1 MTEQMYRVLKI
12 IVFVFLVNFGY
23 AQTYTQACIS
33 DTRLN
38 RNDGC
43 ANWQTTNY
51 GAATTMQASTWT
63 YVGIGCS
70 QGDIRGLLKFDINP
84 PTTAQVLYDNRATL
98 NLNFPTGNG
107 ETHFYTGSGT
117 DNQFYVQL
125 ITTNWDEY
133 IVTWNSQPTT
143 TVVGQIL
150 VPSAATN
157 PSTQDYQIDVSSLVY
172 DWICGTTP
180 NYGFRII
187 LVNETQ
193 IYRRVTFATREWA
206 DSSDHPSL
214 TLEYAYIAASG
225 PDTICEGDAFNVN
238 CALNNAATPAN
249 YNYQWTHTNSGTN
262 YATQNLV
269 NPAWTL
275 GLNTYIVTVTNPWCQ
290 TAKDTVEIFVEAQ
303 PIADAGNDTSVC
315 AVQNIQ
321 LTASGGSSFQW
332 STGATT
338 ASINVTPAL
347 TTTYYVTVNNGN
359 CSAVDSITVSVYS
372 VLPVQLSG
380 DTICDGDIG
389 NISVNGGS
397 SWLWSNGNTTS
408 NVSVSPTQTT
418 TYYVTVTDSNNC
430 QLYDSTLVV
439 VYDYPQLS
447 LQKTDAHCGQSDGT
461 IQSFVSGGSG
471 LYTYNWSPVSST
483 NPDLNNIPAGNY
495 TLSVSDNGCETVA
508 SIIVVDIPGPLA
520 AFSVNPAIAEAEQL
534 VYFMDYSIG
543 ATSWQWDFGDGNG
556 SIQQNPTHTYLNPGF
571 YDVYLTVT
579 DDFGCEDE
587 TYKEL
592 EIIETFV
599 IHIPNSFTPNNDG
612 INDVFKPL
620 GVRIDIDRY
629 KFQIYDRWG
638 KKVFETTDYNQ
649 GWDGS
654 IDGKIRS
661 DDNKMSA
668 TFVYYVYV
676 VRQGTETDHEFIGI
690 VTLIR

>member
-1 MTEQMYRVLKI
+1 MKKKIVIVLMLF
-12 IVFVFLVNFGY
+12 FVSFSY
-23 AQTYTQACIS
+23 AQSFNQACIS
-33 DTRLN
+33 DVSLA

-43 ANWQTTNY
+43 PNWQTTNY
-51 GAATTMQASTWT
+51 GASTTMRAATWT

-70 QGDIRGLLKFDINP
+70 QGDHRAVFKFDINP
-84 PTTAQVLYDNRATL
+84 PTTAQALYDNRATL
-98 NLNFPTGNG
+98 NLNFPTGNV
-107 ETHFYTGSGT
+107 EEHFYTGSGT
-117 DNQFYVQL
+117 DNQFYVQHV
-125 ITTNWDEY
+125 TSNWVEN
-133 IVTWNSQPTT
+133 IVTWNTQPTT
-143 TVVGQIL
+143 TTVGQIL

-157 PSTQDYQIDVSSLVY
+157 PSTQDYQIDVSTLVY

-187 LVNETQ
+187 LVNEGQT
-193 IYRRVTFATREWA
+193 YRRVTFATREFA

-225 PDTICEGDAFNVN
+225 PDTICDGDPFTIN
-238 CALNNAATPAN
+238 CNLTNADNPAV
-249 YNYQWTHTNSGTN
+249 YSYSWEHLNSGTT
-262 YATQNLV
+262 YATQNL
-269 NPAWTL
+269 NTPANVL
-275 GLNTYIVTVTNPWCQ
+275 GLNTYVVTVSNPWCQ
-290 TAKDTVEIFVEAQ
+290 TATDTVEVFVEAQ
-303 PIADAGNDTSVC
+303 PTADAGNDTSVC

-321 LTASGGSSFQW
+321 LTASGGSSYQW

-347 TTTYYVTVNNGN
+347 TTTYYVTVSNGN
-359 CSAVDSITVSVYS
+359 CSAMDSVRVSVYS

-380 DTICDGDIG
+380 DTICNGDIG
-389 NISVNGGS
+389 NISVNGGN
-397 SWLWSNGNTTS
+397 SWLWSNGNTNS

-430 QLYDSTLVV
+430 QIFDSTQVV

-447 LQKTDAHCGQSDGT
+447 LQKTDAHCGQSDGS

-508 SIIVVDIPGPLA
+508 SITVVDIPGPQA
-520 AFSVNPAIAEAEQL
+520 AFSVNPTIAEAEQL
-534 VYFMDYSIG
+534 VYFTDHSIG

-556 SIQQNPTHTYLNPGF
+556 SAQQNPTHTYPNPGF

-579 DDFGCEDE
+579 DDYGCEDE
-587 TYKEL
+587 AYKEL
-592 EIIETFV
+592 EIIETFA
-599 IHIPNSFTPNNDG
+599 IHFPNSFTPNNDG

-620 GVRIDIDRY
+620 GVRIDMERY

-638 KKVFETTDYNQ
+638 KRVFETTDYNQ

-661 DDNKMSA
+661 DDSKMSA
-668 TFVYYVYV
+668 SFVYYVYV